1 MYFIKIHRNTYDF
14 FYLKSIYLKKYLFAD
29 KVSFRGIRFMDLFSV
44 IVNQMGM
51 LAIYV
56 IIGIIGVKAKIFNR
70 DSLDHLSKYIMKIS
84 LPIMIFTNTI
94 NGATAEEVID
104 TLPMLVI
111 AVCMFLMLYL
121 VGYVISK
128 IFNLQGERKH
138 VYRAVSM
145 FGNVGFIGIP
155 LIATIFPERGM
166 LYIALFTII
175 DQGLLWTVG
184 MKLTSPIVENEK
196 QCIGECVKKMINPA
210 TVGILLGVAGVFAGV
225 KLPSIV
231 DVTLTKVGA
240 TTTPISMI
248 YIGGL
253 FCYADI
259 RNFVKKA
266 EFYLI
271 IAFKML
277 VFPILLYL
285 AISKV
290 PFINDEIKITLALL
304 AGLPSMSSIAMF
316 ANANGS
322 DGDYAIGA
330 VFITTIMSVATL
342 PLISYIIGTVL

>member
-1 MYFIKIHRNTYDF
+1 
-14 FYLKSIYLKKYLFAD
+14 
-29 KVSFRGIRFMDLFSV
+29 MDLFSV
-44 IVNQMGM
+44 IAKQMGM

-56 IIGIIGVKAKIFNR
+56 IIGIIGVKTKIFNK

-104 TLPMLVI
+104 TLPMLFI
-111 AVCMFLMLYL
+111 AICMFAVLFL
-121 VGYVISK
+121 VGFTFSI
-128 IFNLQGERKH
+128 IFNLEGDRKH

-155 LIATIFPERGM
+155 LIAAIFPERGM
-166 LYIALFTII
+166 LYIAIYTII

-184 MKLTSPIVENEK
+184 MKLTTPVIENEK
-196 QCIGECVKKMINPA
+196 QCISQCVKKMINPA

-225 KLPSIV
+225 KLPGII

-240 TTTPISMI
+240 TTTPLSMI

-253 FCYADI
+253 FCYVDI
-259 RNFVKKA
+259 RKFIEKA

-277 VFPILLYL
+277 VFPILLFL
-285 AISKV
+285 VINKV
-290 PFINDEIKITLALL
+290 PFINDEIKITLTLL

-330 VFITTIMSVATL
+330 IFITTIMSVATL
-342 PLISYIIGTVL
+342 PLISYIISTVL